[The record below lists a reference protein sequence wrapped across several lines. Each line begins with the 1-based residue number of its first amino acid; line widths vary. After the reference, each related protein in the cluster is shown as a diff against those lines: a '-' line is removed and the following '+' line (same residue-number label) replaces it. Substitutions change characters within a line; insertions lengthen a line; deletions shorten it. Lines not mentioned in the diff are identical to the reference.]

1 MKRFLR
7 WTGGLLGITLLVILA
22 LVVNVVWFRPLSI
35 NWFYERAFIEFALED
50 PELLSSIR
58 LLEGFGIDGHNAEL
72 TDVSP
77 AQARTMFELMR
88 KDMDILHSYDRG
100 KLEGQTALSYDV
112 LDWYLGQQ
120 LDGEAFLWHNYTVDQ
135 FNGVHVL
142 LPDFLVTVQ
151 QIETVR
157 DAEHYNARLA
167 KFGWK
172 FDSLLETLRMQEERG
187 IVPPRFAIGAAIEQI
202 DLFTAPAPRQNELYL
217 SLSRKLDDIAGLAPD
232 DRTRLLSD
240 AGQQLETTVYPAYA
254 ELREYLAGQYERTL
268 TNHGVW
274 NLPDG
279 DAFYRHKLAEHTT
292 TNLDAETIHALG
304 LAEVDR
310 ITAEMDGLLHAE
322 GYAEGSVGQRMQR
335 LSVEPR
341 FLFPDTDEGREQV
354 LDYYRQLV
362 QRANDRVDEYFLRKP
377 ATPVEVRRM
386 PEYLEANNAIAYYV
400 GPAFDRSRP
409 GVFFAKLTTTAEHPR
424 FKMPVVAYHEAVPG
438 HHFQTALQTEL
449 EGVAQFR
456 RIIPFTAFSEGWGL
470 YTEQLAAEM
479 GLIENPYDQLG
490 RLQTEL
496 WRAVRL
502 VVDTGIHK
510 ERWTR
515 EEAIDYMLKLT
526 GIPASD
532 VAVEIDRYF
541 VFPGQATAYKV
552 GMMKILELRERAR
565 QALGDDFDIR
575 EFHDVVL
582 RNGAIPLVILEQQVE
597 AYIDVAQTR
606 GSE

>member
-1 MKRFLR
+1 
-7 WTGGLLGITLLVILA
+7 
-22 LVVNVVWFRPLSI
+22 
-35 NWFYERAFIEFALED
+35 
-50 PELLSSIR
+50 
-58 LLEGFGIDGHNAEL
+58 
-72 TDVSP
+72 
-77 AQARTMFELMR
+77 
-88 KDMDILHSYDRG
+88 
-100 KLEGQTALSYDV
+100 
-112 LDWYLGQQ
+112 
-120 LDGEAFLWHNYTVDQ
+120 
-135 FNGVHVL
+135 
-142 LPDFLVTVQ
+142 
-151 QIETVR
+151 
-157 DAEHYNARLA
+157 
-167 KFGWK
+167 
-172 FDSLLETLRMQEERG
+172 
-187 IVPPRFAIGAAIEQI
+187 
-202 DLFTAPAPRQNELYL
+202 
-217 SLSRKLDDIAGLAPD
+217 
-232 DRTRLLSD
+232 
-240 AGQQLETTVYPAYA
+240 
-254 ELREYLAGQYERTL
+254 
-268 TNHGVW
+268 
-274 NLPDG
+274 
-279 DAFYRHKLAEHTT
+279 
-292 TNLDAETIHALG
+292 
-304 LAEVDR
+304 
-310 ITAEMDGLLHAE
+310 
-322 GYAEGSVGQRMQR
+322 
-335 LSVEPR
+335 
-341 FLFPDTDEGREQV
+341 
-354 LDYYRQLV
+354 
-362 QRANDRVDEYFLRKP
+362 
-377 ATPVEVRRM
+377 
-386 PEYLEANNAIAYYV
+386 
-400 GPAFDRSRP
+400 
-409 GVFFAKLTTTAEHPR
+409 
-424 FKMPVVAYHEAVPG
+424 MPVVAYHEAVPG